1 MNSSPSR
8 LRTWG
13 ILAAACLAIIRLL
26 GDPAF
31 TPWTP
36 IFKGIEY
43 TIGTNSTR
51 SGDFINLSVGRVF
64 RVDLKDPD
72 IRLLTTPRIED
83 FNPGVRETAG
93 MTVSRFLQT
102 NQLQVAINGGFFDPT
117 GYYLP
122 ENTPM
127 ILSGLAISG
136 GEIVS
141 PQNTRSYSAAVL
153 FDANKAVQI
162 VHTNWPA
169 ITTDGVETAISGNYP
184 LLYRGKNLGRQI
196 GDGDVNPRT
205 AIGLS
210 EDGRYLFLLCIDGRQ
225 PNYSAGA
232 YDFETA
238 AWLLMLGAYDA
249 VNLDGGGSTT
259 MVMADSTGKPKRLNR
274 SSAVADSGRE
284 RTVGSHFGVFA
295 NPLPGFINQVQVAP
309 ESESATISWTTVA
322 PSTSQVQYGTATTL
336 GSESPQSPQETTNHS
351 VVIAALKPGGTYYY
365 RAVSTAGGATYES
378 PIFQFTTTNPV
389 TTNVVIQLTSP
400 WKYTMENQDGK
411 NWSAQDFSETSWSGP
426 GEGLLWVNIRNNNP
440 GVGPLGTQMPAD
452 SATGFPYSTY
462 YARTHFELATQPTGA
477 AMTFYGYVDDGAV
490 VYLNGQEVQRIR
502 MESAPTPIDNASLA
516 LTPPCDG
523 DATCADEFVLEES
536 AAALLRRGDNVLAV
550 EVHNYNARSGDI
562 TLGFEVAI
570 QERIV
575 SRPTLQISTANG
587 LAQLTWSQSGFSL
600 EQSESP
606 NGPWIQTP
614 GPITTSPFMVPEA
627 NAARFYRLR
636 K

>member
-1 MNSSPSR
+1 MSC
-8 LRTWG
+8 LRSWC
-13 ILAAACLAIIRLL
+13 IVAAACLAIFRLF
-26 GDPAF
+26 GDPAL

-36 IFKGIEY
+36 IFKGIDY

-72 IRLLTTPRIED
+72 VRLFVTPRIEN

-93 MTVSRFLQT
+93 MTVSRFLQI
-102 NQLQVAINGGFFDPT
+102 NQLQVAVNGGFFDPT

-127 ILSGLAISG
+127 VISGLAVSG

-141 PQNTRSYSAAVL
+141 PQNTRSYAAAVL
-153 FDANKAVQI
+153 FDANKVGRI

-169 ITTDGVETAISGNYP
+169 VSIDGVEHAISGNYP
-184 LLYRGKNLGRQI
+184 LLYRGKNLGRQS
-196 GDGDVNPRT
+196 GDGNVNPRT
-205 AIGLS
+205 ALGLS
-210 EDGRYLFLLCIDGRQ
+210 EDGRYLFLICIDGRQ
-225 PNYSAGA
+225 PGYSSGA

-238 AWLLMLGAYDA
+238 AWLLLLGAFDA

-295 NPLPGFINQVQVAP
+295 NPLPGFINQVQVAT

-322 PSTSQVQYGTATTL
+322 PATSQVRYGTEAIL
-336 GSESPQSPQETTNHS
+336 GSESAQSSQQTTNHS
-351 VVIAALKPGGTYYY
+351 ISIAALKPGGTYYY
-365 RAVSTAGGATYES
+365 RVISTTSEASYES
-378 PIFQFTTTNPV
+378 PVFQFTTTNPV
-389 TTNVVIQLTSP
+389 TTNVVVQLTSP
-400 WKYTMENQDGK
+400 WRYTTENQDGK
-411 NWSAQDFSETSWSGP
+411 NWSALDFPEDSWSGP
-426 GEGLLWVNIRNNNP
+426 GDGLLWVNIRNNNP
-440 GVGPLGTQMPAD
+440 GVGPLGTQMPTD

-462 YARTHFELATQPTGA
+462 YARTHFELASRPTGA
-477 AMTFYGYVDDGAV
+477 TMTFFGYIDDGAV
-490 VYLNGQEVQRIR
+490 VYLNGKEVQRIR
-502 MESAPTPIDNASLA
+502 MEPPPSPIENITLA

-523 DATCADEFVLEES
+523 DATCADEFILEEND
-536 AAALLRRGDNVLAV
+536 AELLREGDNVLAV

-562 TLGFEVAI
+562 TMGFEVAI
-570 QERIV
+570 HERIV
-575 SRPTLQISTANG
+575 SRPMLLISTATGQTTLRWNH
-587 LAQLTWSQSGFSL
+587 SGFVL
-600 EQSESP
+600 EQAESP
-606 NGPWIQTP
+606 NGPWSQSP
-614 GPITTSPFMVPEA
+614 GPVTSSPFVVPEGTTS
-627 NAARFYRLR
+627 RYYRLR